1 MAPKYI
7 HFLISETYK
16 YITLNGKSDFIDVM

>member
-7 HFLISETYK
+7 HFLISETYN
-16 YITLNGKSDFIDVM
+16 YITLNGKSDFTDVM